1 MNQKTS
7 AEFKPNANK
16 PEEKT
21 ETVVELSPTEMPPVQ
36 RDLDSVRE
44 IIFGN
49 QIRNYNARFQKI
61 DRELEHLQRL
71 IDERFT
77 DLDSKLT
84 HKVEALNTE
93 ISEGIRGIDRNLNER
108 INQAISSKEKEN
120 QHALSTWIDTFV
132 QEVQGKIDRINS
144 NYATQIGELRD
155 GMKHNYETLKTEI
168 ISQTDGL
175 EATKLNR
182 FALAESL
189 IALGMRLK
197 DKNLSDEFNTQIS

>member
-7 AEFKPNANK
+7 AEFKSDANK
-16 PEEKT
+16 SEEKT
-21 ETVVELSPTEMPPVQ
+21 ETIVEPFPTEIPPVQ

-44 IIFGN
+44 IIFGT

-71 IDERFT
+71 IDERFA

-84 HKVEALNTE
+84 QKVEALNTE
-93 ISEGIRGIDRNLNER
+93 ISEGIREIDRKLNKR
-108 INQAISSKEKEN
+108 INQAINSKEKGD
-120 QHALSTWIDTFV
+120 QRALSTWIDTFV
-132 QEVQGKIDRINS
+132 QEVQGKIDRIDS
-144 NYATQIGELRD
+144 NYANQIGELRD
-155 GMKHNYETLKTEI
+155 GMKHNYDTLKTEI
-168 ISQTDGL
+168 ISQTSGL

-197 DKNLSDEFNTQIS
+197 DKSLSDEFNTQIS

>member
-1 MNQKTS
+1 MNQKAS
-7 AEFKPNANK
+7 AEFKPNGNK

-21 ETVVELSPTEMPPVQ
+21 ETVVEPSPTEMPPVQ

-84 HKVEALNTE
+84 QKVEALNTE
-93 ISEGIRGIDRNLNER
+93 ISEGIRGIDRNLSER

-120 QHALSTWIDTFV
+120 QHTLSTWIDTFV

-155 GMKHNYETLKTEI
+155 GMKHNYETLKAEI

-197 DKNLSDEFNTQIS
+197 DKSLSDEFNTQIS